1 MVYLGIDPGKTGALA
16 LIAGNDAY
24 LVDWPGSEALMA
36 AELQWLVDCFGIPT
50 LCVIEQQQAMPGDV
64 GHMTSMAKLLTNYGV
79 YLGVAAALQ
88 IPVRTVLPRRWKAAY
103 LPARAPKAASVTVA
117 SRLYPKAALRGPRGG
132 ALDGRA
138 DALLLADYARKLHEG
153 GMK

>member
-1 MVYLGIDPGKTGALA
+1 MIYLGIDPGKTGALA
-16 LIAGNDAY
+16 LIAGND
-24 LVDWPGSEALMA
+24 VIFHDWPGSEALMA
-36 AELQWLVDCFGIPT
+36 AELQWLIDCFGIPA

-103 LPARAPKAASVTVA
+103 LPTRAPKAASVTIA

-138 DALLLADYARKLHEG
+138 DALLLADFAKKLHESG
-153 GMK
+153 K